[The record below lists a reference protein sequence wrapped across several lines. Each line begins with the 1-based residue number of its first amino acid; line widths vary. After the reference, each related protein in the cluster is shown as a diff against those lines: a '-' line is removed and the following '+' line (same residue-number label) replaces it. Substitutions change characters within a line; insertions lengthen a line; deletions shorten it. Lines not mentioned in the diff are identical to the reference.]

1 MTNYIRVLVFN
12 KENEEIFKLVRQKL
26 NQSNVPFKLNHESK
40 WEGIRTPKYLDWMS
54 IYVPT
59 DYVELSKSLLAE
71 YTNVSNST
79 EDTDDYK
86 DNFFSYVKKSFSTKL
101 WKFIIKISI
110 N

>member
-1 MTNYIRVLVFN
+1 MIITTNYIRVLVFN

-26 NQSNVPFKLNHESK
+26 NQSNVPFKLKHESK

-71 YTNVSNST
+71 YTNDSNST

-86 DNFFSYVKKSFSTKL
+86 DNFFLMLKKVL
-101 WKFIIKISI
+101 IIERKQNIC
-110 N
+110 